1 LSNITRNQKT
11 NHSKESSKDGPSLQE
26 THVVKLVVGY
36 LVPGESNLGPN
47 PEAPNAGPLET
58 KQNLKN
64 YSLMHA
70 FESYI

>member
-1 LSNITRNQKT
+1 
-11 NHSKESSKDGPSLQE
+11 
-26 THVVKLVVGY
+26 VVGY
-36 LVPGESNLGPN
+36 LVPGESNLGPK
-47 PEAPNAGPLET
+47 PEAPNAGLLET

>member
-1 LSNITRNQKT
+1 MVS
-11 NHSKESSKDGPSLQE
+11 PLQE
-26 THVVKLVVGY
+26 THVVKLVGGY

-70 FESYI
+70 VESYI